1 MRVQAALDEL
11 MKDRTTF
18 VIAHRLSTVRNATR
32 ILVFD
37 QGRIVESGSFDE
49 LVRQG
54 GMFAALAKAQF
65 LVGDQHHDV
74 ETPQPDSRVTDAAE

>member
-1 MRVQAALDEL
+1 

-37 QGRIVESGSFDE
+37 HGRIVESGSFDE

-54 GMFAALAKAQF
+54 GVFATLAKAQF
-65 LVGDQHHDV
+65 LAGDGPAASGV
-74 ETPQPDSRVTDAAE
+74 VAPPPNRIIEDAAE